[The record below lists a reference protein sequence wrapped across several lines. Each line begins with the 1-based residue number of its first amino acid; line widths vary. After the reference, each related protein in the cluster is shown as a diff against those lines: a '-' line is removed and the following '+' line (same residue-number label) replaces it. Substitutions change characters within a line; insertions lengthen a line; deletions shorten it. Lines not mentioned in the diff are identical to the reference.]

1 MKKLTVYPLL
11 FIMDDMNV
19 WEAHLHPYNQREN
32 VGPLKSFS
40 ASLLPQ
46 DYNLQGE
53 VVISLNVFDMFE
65 KLMVAWKHNDEYL
78 ADRVSICF

>member
-11 FIMDDMNV
+11 FIMDDMDV
-19 WEAHLHPYNQREN
+19 WEAHLHPYDQREN

-40 ASLLPQ
+40 ASHSPQ

-53 VVISLNVFDMFE
+53 EVISLNVE
-65 KLMVAWKHNDEYL
+65 
-78 ADRVSICF
+78 ICLRKSWWHENTMMNI

>member
-19 WEAHLHPYNQREN
+19 WEAHLHPCDQTDN
-32 VGPLKSFS
+32 VGPQKSFS
-40 ASLLPQ
+40 ASLLAQ

-53 VVISLNVFDMFE
+53 VVISLSVKICVE
-65 KLMVAWKHNDEYL
+65 KLTV
-78 ADRVSICF
+78 V